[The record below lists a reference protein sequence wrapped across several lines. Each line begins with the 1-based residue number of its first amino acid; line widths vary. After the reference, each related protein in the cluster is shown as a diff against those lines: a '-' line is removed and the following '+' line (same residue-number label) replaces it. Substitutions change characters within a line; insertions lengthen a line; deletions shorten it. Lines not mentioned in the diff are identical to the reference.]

1 MRRGSSCFT
10 LFLVTASTKTVLI
23 YSLKFVI
30 VSICLEI
37 DFFLFSSSNCCE
49 NQPFLGIGV

>member
-1 MRRGSSCFT
+1 MRRGSSYFT
-10 LFLVTASTKTVLI
+10 MFLVTASTKTVLI

-30 VSICLEI
+30 VFICLEI

-49 NQPFLGIGV
+49 NQHFLGLGV